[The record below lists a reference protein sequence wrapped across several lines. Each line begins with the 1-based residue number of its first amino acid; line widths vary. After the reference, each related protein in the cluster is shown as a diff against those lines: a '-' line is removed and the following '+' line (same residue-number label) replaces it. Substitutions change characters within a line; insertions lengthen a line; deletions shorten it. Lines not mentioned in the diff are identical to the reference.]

1 MENIQVFNNSE
12 FGDIRTIQLNNE
24 TYFVGR
30 DVANA
35 LGYSDSFGALK
46 KHVMSDD
53 KLVCQIDS
61 AGQKRDATVINE
73 SGVYALV
80 FGSKLESA
88 KRFKHWVTSEVLPT
102 LRKINIENLLT
113 YARQKYIVYLCQ
125 TKARWLYV

>member
-46 KHVMSDD
+46 KHVMS
-53 KLVCQIDS
+53 
-61 AGQKRDATVINE
+61 
-73 SGVYALV
+73 
-80 FGSKLESA
+80 
-88 KRFKHWVTSEVLPT
+88 
-102 LRKINIENLLT
+102 
-113 YARQKYIVYLCQ
+113 
-125 TKARWLYV
+125 